1 MSNKLK
7 TINDRFGGL
16 FQKMVKILWI
26 IFAAGIISLLIL
38 FIAVF
43 QDWGGWFGGMPEL
56 ATLENAYEENSLASE
71 LYSEDGELLGKYFL
85 QNRSPVTYDELS
97 PNLVNALKAIEDIR
111 FEDHAGIDLKGT
123 LSIPFYTLM
132 GRNRGASTITQQLA
146 KNLFKTN
153 DYEGSLTKN
162 NATLRRGIAKIK
174 EWIISVKLERTFTKE
189 EILALYLNT
198 IEYANNTYGI
208 RTAARFYFDQETDS
222 LTIPEAALFAG
233 ILNAPSRYNPTRH
246 PEEALERRN
255 VVMSQMEKYGFIT
268 EEEYDSLKLTDLNLD
283 VVEQS
288 HNAGLAQYFRE
299 DARQY
304 LRQWAKDN
312 GYDLYRDGLK
322 IYTTINAKMQR
333 YAEEAVNEHMAQ
345 LQKKFIETLR
355 GREPWVDSDF
365 RVIPDFLETRA
376 KNTAQYRAFVNQYG
390 AGDDSVDIMMNT
402 KVPLTIFTWEG
413 EKDTLMSPMDSLSYY
428 KHMLQAGFV
437 AIDPKNGAVKAWVGG
452 NDYKYFQYDHVAQSK
467 RQPGSTF
474 KPFVYTAAI
483 EQGFSPCFEVMD
495 SPYTFHIPGGDPP
508 TWTPANA
515 EGKYT
520 NEDMT
525 LRQAMARSVNSITAN
540 IMDRVTPERVVNLAH
555 QMGIQS
561 DIQAVPALCLGVSEV
576 TLLELIGAYGTFA
589 NLGFWNKP
597 QYITRIEDKNGNLIH
612 DFSTKSVQAL
622 SEETAYVML
631 HMLKGGVEEQ
641 GGTALGLSREV
652 RVDNEIGGK
661 TGTTNNASDG
671 WFVGVTAD
679 IVGGAWVG
687 GDEPVIH
694 FRSWY
699 YGQGGK
705 TALPIFDKFMKK
717 VYADESLDV
726 NKRPFPRPTKPIT
739 INLDC
744 GSSVN
749 DDEADSTAVE
759 DDVEIPDAQDF

>member
-1 MSNKLK
+1 MNSKIK
-7 TINDRFGGL
+7 AINDRFGGL
-16 FQKMVKILWI
+16 FKKLVKAFW
-26 IFAAGIISLLIL
+26 IL
-38 FIAVF
+38 FIVGTLSLVMLFVAVF

-56 ATLENAYEENSLASE
+56 ASLENAYEENSLASE
-71 LYSEDGELLGKYFL
+71 LYSEDGELLGKYYL
-85 QNRSPVTYDELS
+85 QNRSPVTYDKLS

-123 LSIPFYTLM
+123 LAIPVYNLL
-132 GRNRGASTITQQLA
+132 GKNRGASTITQQLA
-146 KNLFKTN
+146 KNLFRTN
-153 DYEGSLTKN
+153 DYEGSLTKDN
-162 NATLRRGIAKIK
+162 RLLRRGIAKIK
-174 EWIISVKLERTFTKE
+174 EWIIAVKLERTFTKE

-208 RTAARFYFDQETDS
+208 RTAAKYYFDQETDS
-222 LTIPEAALFAG
+222 LTVPQAALFAG
-233 ILNAPSRYNPTRH
+233 ILNAPSRYNPKRH
-246 PEEALERRN
+246 PDDALHRRN
-255 VVMSQMEKYGFIT
+255 VVMSQMAKYGFIT
-268 EEEYDSLKLTDLNLD
+268 DEEYDTLRLSDLNLKI
-283 VVEQS
+283 VEQT
-288 HNAGLAQYFRE
+288 HNDGLAPYFRE

-304 LRQWAKDN
+304 LKKWAKEN

-322 IYTTINAKMQR
+322 IYSTINAKMQR
-333 YAEEAVNEHMAQ
+333 YAEEALKEHMTE

-355 GREPWVDSDF
+355 GREPWVDGDF
-365 RVIPDFLETRA
+365 RVIPNFLESRS
-376 KNTAQYRAFVNQYG
+376 KNTAQYRAFVNRYG
-390 AGDDSVDIMMNT
+390 EGDDSVEIMMNT
-402 KVPLTIFTWEG
+402 KVPTTVFTWEG
-413 EKDTLMSPMDSLSYY
+413 EKDTLLSPIDSLSYY

-437 AIDPKNGAVKAWVGG
+437 AIDPQNGEVKAWVGG
-452 NDYKYFQYDHVAQSK
+452 NNYKYFQYDHVGQSK

-483 EQGFSPCFEVMD
+483 EQGYSPCFEVMD

-508 TWTPANA
+508 TWTPSNA

-540 IMDRVTPERVVNLAH
+540 MMDRVTPQRVVNIAQ

-561 DIQAVPALCLGVSEV
+561 DIDPVPALCLGVSEV

-597 QYITRIEDKNGNLIH
+597 HYITRIEDKNGNIIH
-612 DFSTKSVQAL
+612 EFTPKSVQAL

-631 HMLKGGVEEQ
+631 HMLKGGVEEE
-641 GGTALGLSREV
+641 GGTALGLSRDV

-679 IVGGAWVG
+679 LVGGAWVG

-705 TALPIFDKFMKK
+705 TALPIYDKFMKK
-717 VYADESLDV
+717 VYADEELGV
-726 NKRPFPRPTKPIT
+726 EKRPFPRPTKPIT
-739 INLDC
+739 INLNCDTDNEEE
-744 GSSVN
+744 SDSTTV
-749 DDEADSTAVE
+749 DDEM
-759 DDVEIPDAQDF
+759 IQPDASDFG

>member
-1 MSNKLK
+1 MNSKIK
-7 TINDRFGGL
+7 AINERFGGL
-16 FQKMVKILWI
+16 FKKLIKAFW
-26 IFAAGIISLLIL
+26 IL
-38 FIAVF
+38 FIVGTLSLVMLFVAVF

-56 ATLENAYEENSLASE
+56 ASLENAYEENSLASE
-71 LYSEDGELLGKYFL
+71 LYSEDGELLGKYYL
-85 QNRSPVTYDELS
+85 QNRSPVTYDKLS

-123 LSIPFYTLM
+123 LAIPVYNLL
-132 GRNRGASTITQQLA
+132 GKNRGASTITQQLA

-162 NATLRRGIAKIK
+162 NRLLRRGIAKIK
-174 EWIISVKLERTFTKE
+174 EWIIAVKLERTFTKE

-208 RTAARFYFDQETDS
+208 RTAARYYFDQETDS
-222 LTIPEAALFAG
+222 LTVPQAALFAG
-233 ILNAPSRYNPTRH
+233 ILNAPSRYNPKRH
-246 PEEALERRN
+246 PDDALHRRN
-255 VVMSQMEKYGFIT
+255 VVMSQMAKYGFIS
-268 EEEYDSLKLTDLNLD
+268 EDEYDTLRLTDLNLKI
-283 VVEQS
+283 VEQT
-288 HNAGLAQYFRE
+288 HNDGLAPYFRE

-304 LRQWAKDN
+304 LKKWAKEN

-322 IYTTINAKMQR
+322 IYSTINAKMQR
-333 YAEEAVNEHMAQ
+333 YAEEALKEHMAE

-355 GREPWVDSDF
+355 GREPWVDGDF
-365 RVIPDFLETRA
+365 RVIPNFLESRA
-376 KNTAQYRAFVNQYG
+376 KNTAQYRAFVNRYG
-390 AGDDSVDIMMNT
+390 EGDDSVEIMMNT
-402 KVPLTIFTWEG
+402 KVPTTVFTWEG

-437 AIDPKNGAVKAWVGG
+437 AINPQNGEVKAWVGG
-452 NDYKYFQYDHVAQSK
+452 NNYKYFQYDHVGQSK

-483 EQGFSPCFEVMD
+483 EQGYSPCFEVMD

-540 IMDRVTPERVVNLAH
+540 MMDRVTPQRVVNIAH

-561 DIQAVPALCLGVSEV
+561 KIDPVPALCLGVSEV

-597 QYITRIEDKNGNLIH
+597 HYITRIEDKNGNIIH
-612 DFSTKSVQAL
+612 EFTPKSVQAL

-631 HMLKGGVEEQ
+631 HMLKGGVEEE
-641 GGTALGLSREV
+641 GGTALGLSRNV

-679 IVGGAWVG
+679 LVGGAWVG

-705 TALPIFDKFMKK
+705 TALPIYDKFMQK
-717 VYADESLDV
+717 VYADEELDV
-726 NKRPFPRPTKPIT
+726 EKRPFPRPTKPIT
-739 INLDC
+739 INLNCDTDNEEE
-744 GSSVN
+744 S
-749 DDEADSTAVE
+749 DSTAVD
-759 DDVEIPDAQDF
+759 DDVVQPDAADFG